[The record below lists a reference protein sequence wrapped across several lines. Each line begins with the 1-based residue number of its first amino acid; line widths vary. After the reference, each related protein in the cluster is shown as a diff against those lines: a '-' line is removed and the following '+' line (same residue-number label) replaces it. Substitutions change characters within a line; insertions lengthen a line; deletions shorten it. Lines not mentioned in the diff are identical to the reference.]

1 MDLFTNPTIRA
12 FSAHVGGGQ
21 KQARGVLHELTT
33 PRQAEL
39 SIVAV
44 PLAAGGAL
52 NYAELA
58 TALPKHLSLFA
69 IEPPGHDLANQT
81 EATIP
86 FDDLVERVVDEVK
99 TKVTGPVALYGH
111 CMGGALT
118 MAIARRLEDEG
129 VDLQRV
135 YIGGHFPAPRMP
147 GKVHQ
152 LLRKLMPMQKFM
164 SKRRAMEFLRATGLF
179 TEVLD
184 EQDQDFLMRVF
195 AQDTQAG
202 EDFYTDAFHGGGFRK
217 LNAPIVVVVGD
228 GDRATELYQER
239 TSEWT
244 HFSDSVS
251 LHVIPNAGHY
261 FHQHQ
266 ADQLAVLIDEGPG
279 APVGPPPPADMR
291 AFLLVALGQFV
302 SLIGSGLTT
311 FALGV
316 WVYQQ
321 TGSVS
326 LFALVSVMA
335 LLPAVALAPITGAV
349 ADRWDRRKIMIAAD
363 SLSAL
368 TAVTLAG
375 LLWTD
380 TLRGWHI
387 YPLVALGAVATAF
400 QQPAYRAAVTQLVP
414 KRYYGKANG
423 LAQLGG
429 ATGNVLAPMLGG
441 ALAVGI
447 GLTGIIVID
456 LLSFGFALVT
466 LLVVR
471 FPNRLFVKRD
481 ESFGKEVTG
490 GWRYLL
496 RRPGLLG
503 IIVFT
508 SVLNF
513 MFAIVNVVATPLV
526 LELGSVPMLGLVMS
540 AGGVGLV
547 IGSVLMS
554 VWGGFRRRTTGI
566 LGCFGLIGG
575 SMVVLG
581 LAPHPV
587 FPAIGLFGM
596 GFGTAVL
603 NVHWAAIVQT
613 KVGIDLQGRV
623 FAANMMISWL
633 MVPVGFVLAGPLIS
647 GVFEPLAQAAGL
659 PGRGMAWLAMTAGVL
674 AALTGVAAWR
684 YRRVRLLED
693 ELPDAIPDPV
703 VLKDK
708 DLIQQRVTA

>member
-1 MDLFTNPTIRA
+1 YLGGASLARDYLGRPAETAKKFVPDPSGPPGSRRYRTGDLVRFRDDGSLEFLGRNDTQVKVRGHRIELGEIESRLAEHAAVNQAVVVVRGDGADKAIVAYVTLVPGAAEPETGQWRAHLRANLPDYMLPSAFVALPSFPLTPNGKVDRKALPAPPKPTAEPSGAGPRDAFEAMLVQRWSELLEVPSIGIDDDFFELGGDSFKALRAVRDLGVPATVMDLFANPTIRA

-21 KQARGVLHELTT
+21 QQARGVLHELTS

-52 NYAELA
+52 NYKELA
-58 TALPKHLSLFA
+58 SALPKHLALFA

-86 FDDLVERVVDEVK
+86 FAELVERVVDEVK
-99 TKVTGPVALYGH
+99 TKVTGPIALYGH

-129 VDLQRV
+129 VDLVRV
-135 YIGGHFPAPRMP
+135 FIGGHFPAPRMP

-152 LLRKLMPMQKFM
+152 LMRKLMPMQKFM

-184 EQDQDFLMRVF
+184 QNDQDFLMRVF
-195 AQDTQAG
+195 AEDTQAG

-239 TSEWT
+239 TSEWR
-244 HFSDSVS
+244 HFSDQVS

-266 ADQLAVLIDEGPG
+266 ADQLAALIDEGPG

-363 SLSAL
+363 SLSAV

-380 TLRGWHI
+380 TLRGWQI

-441 ALAVGI
+441 ALAVTI

-456 LLSFGFALVT
+456 LVSFGFALVT

-471 FPNRLFVKRD
+471 FPNR
-481 ESFGKEVTG
+481 
-490 GWRYLL
+490 
-496 RRPGLLG
+496 
-503 IIVFT
+503 
-508 SVLNF
+508 
-513 MFAIVNVVATPLV
+513 
-526 LELGSVPMLGLVMS
+526 
-540 AGGVGLV
+540 
-547 IGSVLMS
+547 
-554 VWGGFRRRTTGI
+554 
-566 LGCFGLIGG
+566 
-575 SMVVLG
+575 
-581 LAPHPV
+581 
-587 FPAIGLFGM
+587 
-596 GFGTAVL
+596 
-603 NVHWAAIVQT
+603 
-613 KVGIDLQGRV
+613 
-623 FAANMMISWL
+623 
-633 MVPVGFVLAGPLIS
+633 
-647 GVFEPLAQAAGL
+647 
-659 PGRGMAWLAMTAGVL
+659 
-674 AALTGVAAWR
+674 
-684 YRRVRLLED
+684 
-693 ELPDAIPDPV
+693 
-703 VLKDK
+703 
-708 DLIQQRVTA
+708 

>member
-1 MDLFTNPTIRA
+1 
-12 FSAHVGGGQ
+12 
-21 KQARGVLHELTT
+21 
-33 PRQAEL
+33 
-39 SIVAV
+39 
-44 PLAAGGAL
+44 
-52 NYAELA
+52 
-58 TALPKHLSLFA
+58 
-69 IEPPGHDLANQT
+69 
-81 EATIP
+81 
-86 FDDLVERVVDEVK
+86 
-99 TKVTGPVALYGH
+99 
-111 CMGGALT
+111 
-118 MAIARRLEDEG
+118 
-129 VDLQRV
+129 
-135 YIGGHFPAPRMP
+135 
-147 GKVHQ
+147 
-152 LLRKLMPMQKFM
+152 
-164 SKRRAMEFLRATGLF
+164 
-179 TEVLD
+179 
-184 EQDQDFLMRVF
+184 
-195 AQDTQAG
+195 
-202 EDFYTDAFHGGGFRK
+202 
-217 LNAPIVVVVGD
+217 
-228 GDRATELYQER
+228 
-239 TSEWT
+239 
-244 HFSDSVS
+244 
-251 LHVIPNAGHY
+251 
-261 FHQHQ
+261 
-266 ADQLAVLIDEGPG
+266 
-279 APVGPPPPADMR
+279 MR
-291 AFLLVALGQFV
+291 AFVLVALGQFA

-363 SLSAL
+363 CLSAVTSLSL
-368 TAVTLAG
+368 VG

-380 TLRGWHI
+380 TLRNWQI
-387 YPLVALGAVATAF
+387 YPLVALGAVAVAF
-400 QQPAYRAAVTQLVP
+400 QQPAYRAAVSQLVP

-441 ALAVGI
+441 ALAVSI
-447 GLTGIIVID
+447 GLTGIVVID
-456 LLSFGFALVT
+456 LLTFGFALVT
-466 LLVVR
+466 LVMVR
-471 FPNRLFVKRD
+471 FPNRLFRKRD
-481 ESFGKEVTG
+481 EPFGKEVTG

-508 SVLNF
+508 SALNF
-513 MFAIVNVVATPLV
+513 MFAIVSVVATPLV
-526 LELGSVPMLGLVMS
+526 LELGSVPMLGLVLS

-547 IGSVLMS
+547 AGSVLMS

-581 LAPHPV
+581 LAPHPL
-587 FPAIGLFGM
+587 FPALGLFGM

-647 GVFEPLAQAAGL
+647 GVFEPLARAAGL
-659 PGRGMAWLAMTAGVL
+659 PGRGMAWLVMTAGVL
-674 AALTGVAAWR
+674 AVLTGVAAWR
-684 YRRVRLLED
+684 NHRVRLLED